1 MELGGQWQTEII
13 IYYPMHLGANVL
25 ASYVAIATVTY
36 VVTYV
41 ATARYTYV
49 IARLPDV
56 SSTKNKIHMDRRL
69 AYKERARDVRSRLS
83 SSSQRS
89 MDLNS
94 ETGSSA
100 WLTVLPL
107 QDQGFHLNKQEF

>member
-1 MELGGQWQTEII
+1 M
-13 IYYPMHLGANVL
+13 
-25 ASYVAIATVTY
+25 
-36 VVTYV
+36 
-41 ATARYTYV
+41 TAR
-49 IARLPDV
+49 IPDV
-56 SSTKNKIHMDRRL
+56 SSIKNKIHMNRRL
-69 AYKERARDVRSRLS
+69 VYKERARDVRSRLS

-107 QDQGFHLNKQEF
+107 QDQGFHLNYLNKTSGMPYTYDMDGSWLIHPATVFVGHHSLLIML